1 MGGAAGHL
9 SHLQDNTDFT
19 FGDIKSILQDVAT
32 ADMEVVEKVD
42 GQNLFFTWDAQSGQ
56 LRTARSAGDIKR
68 GGMSPAEYAGK
79 WKGHPA
85 EAAFTEGLAAIQRG
99 MDQLG
104 PEQLLELFGPDG
116 RNYVNA
122 EIMYVDNPNLIIYAG
137 NYIVL
142 HNLHQFPDPETDD
155 GVQVTSR
162 GPFQA
167 LVSAIKTAEA
177 EQDAEGWAISGPQ
190 IIELRN
196 IMEGGHYQ
204 KLSQALSELAPDDAT
219 LADFAAEKLRVGPV
233 GSIPI
238 PINEQEGLINLILG
252 RPDAI
257 SLRQLKSGK
266 PKDVQRSISAIATK
280 TNSQKIISAML
291 APVERAISDFA
302 LEVLR
307 GLESFFVDDHDAE
320 IKRQRAELEASIQQ
334 IQSVQGADAE
344 KLGEMLDRQLE
355 KLGDIENVASTME
368 GIVFEFP
375 PGSEHLY
382 KLTGSF
388 AMANQI
394 VGRAKRLPT
403 SQEVQEE
410 GLLRSYI
417 KMIILAG

>member
-9 SHLQDNTDFT
+9 SHLQENTDFT
-19 FGDIKSILQDVAT
+19 FGEIKSILQDVAT
-32 ADMEVVEKVD
+32 TDMEVIEKVD
-42 GQNLFFTWDAQSGQ
+42 GQNLFFTWDAATGQ

-68 GGMSPAEYAGK
+68 GGMSPAEFAGK

-85 EAAFTEGLAAIQRG
+85 EDAFTQGFAAIQRG

-142 HNLHQFPDPETDD
+142 HNLHQFPDPESDD
-155 GVQVTSR
+155 GVEVTSR

-167 LVSAIKTAEA
+167 LVSAIETAEA
-177 EQDAEGWAISGPQ
+177 KLDAEGWAISGPQ

-196 IMEGGHYQ
+196 IMEGDHYQ
-204 KLSQALSELAPDDAT
+204 RLSQALSDLAPDDAT
-219 LADFAAEKLRVGPV
+219 LGDFAAEKLRVGPI
-233 GSIPI
+233 GNLPI
-238 PINEQEGLINLILG
+238 PVNEQEGLINLMLG
-252 RPDAI
+252 RPNAI
-257 SLRQLKSGK
+257 SLRQLKKGK
-266 PKDVQRSISAIATK
+266 PKDVQKLISAMGTK
-280 TNSQKIISAML
+280 ANSRKAVSAML

-302 LEVLR
+302 IEVLR
-307 GLESFFVDDHDAE
+307 GMESFFVDDHDSE
-320 IKRQRAELEASIQQ
+320 IKRQRAELESSIQK

-344 KLGEMLDRQLE
+344 KLGNMLDRQLE
-355 KLGDIENVASTME
+355 KLGDIENIASTME

-388 AMANQI
+388 AMTNQI

-403 SQEVQEE
+403 AQAES
-410 GLLRSYI
+410 LLRNYI
-417 KMIILAG
+417 KMIILAD